1 MEKMQDPEKEKL
13 ERLMKIIENMNLNFN
28 GPNITKDELIK
39 MRQDLKYKKTID
51 KSKILFKRG

>member
-1 MEKMQDPEKEKL
+1 MQDPEKEKL